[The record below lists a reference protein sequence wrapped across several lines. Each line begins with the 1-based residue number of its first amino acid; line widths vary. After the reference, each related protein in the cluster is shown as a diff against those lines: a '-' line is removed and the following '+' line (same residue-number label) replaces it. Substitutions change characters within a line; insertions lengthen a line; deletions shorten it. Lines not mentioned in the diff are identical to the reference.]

1 MQTTGGNLST
11 PAHVLPPAGPPL
23 LSRRVLIVLALVLLV
38 GVSGAVGIVAADWPF
53 WQRVLRLAQ
62 LPDSG
67 EWPESFYQPVS
78 RIEGATREFFPAA
91 APDATSIDPAA
102 LDAAARWAGEHESV
116 ALLVLHR
123 GIVQLERYWQGMG
136 PDQLFSGRG
145 MSRSLIGFAYGFAV
159 DEGRLDLDDPVERFL
174 DDWRGEPRGRI
185 TIRQL
190 MQNVSGLEEVP
201 LNVLDVP
208 PGASTP
214 VRLAHLAR
222 GFLGKNA
229 RLALGSDF
237 ASVALSFGLAYP
249 PGTRFAFSN
258 ANSQLLGLILE
269 RATGEPF
276 ERYVEQRLWRRV
288 AAGPGEFYMDRARG
302 MPAVY
307 CCFRASPRD
316 FLRLGALLASDGRA
330 GDEQVLPPGW
340 IEQMRATSRVNPLYG
355 LQVWSGRAP
364 AGVREYASGSGR
376 GVPHGE
382 AYLTDDIVWMEGGGG
397 RTIWAFPGERLVIVR
412 LGRASPGWDASV
424 LPNMILRGLR

>member
-1 MQTTGGNLST
+1 MF
-11 PAHVLPPAGPPL
+11 V
-23 LSRRVLIVLALVLLV
+23 RRILIVLALVLLV
-38 GVSGAVGIVAADWPF
+38 GLSGVVGIVAADWPF
-53 WQRVLRLAQ
+53 WQRMLRLAQ

-78 RIEGATREFFPAA
+78 RIEGAGRAFFPAA
-91 APDATSIDPAA
+91 APGATSIDPAA
-102 LDAAARWAGEHESV
+102 LEAAERWAGEHESV

-123 GIVQLERYWQGMG
+123 GVMQLERYWQGMG
-136 PDQLFSGRG
+136 PDQLFSGRA
-145 MSRSLIGFAYGFAV
+145 MSRSLIGLVYGFAV
-159 DEGRLDLDDPVERFL
+159 DEGRLDLEDPVERFL
-174 DDWRGEPRGRI
+174 DEWRGEPRGRI

-201 LNVLDVP
+201 LSALEAP
-208 PGASTP
+208 QHASTP
-214 VRLAHLAR
+214 LRLAYLAR

-237 ASVALSFGLAYP
+237 ASVALDFGLAYP
-249 PGTRFAFSN
+249 PGTRFALSN

-288 AAGPGEFYMDRARG
+288 ATGPGEFYMDRARG

-316 FLRLGALLASDGRA
+316 FLRLGALLTSDGRA

-340 IEQMRATSRVNPLYG
+340 IQQMRATSRANPLYG
-355 LQVWSGRAP
+355 LQIWTGRAP
-364 AGVREYASGSGR
+364 AGVREYATGSGR
-376 GVPHGE
+376 GVAHGE
-382 AYLTDDIVWMEGGGG
+382 AYLTDDMIWMEGGGG
-397 RTIWAFPGERLVIVR
+397 RTIWAMPAEQLVIVR

-424 LPNMILRGLR
+424 LPNTILRGLR